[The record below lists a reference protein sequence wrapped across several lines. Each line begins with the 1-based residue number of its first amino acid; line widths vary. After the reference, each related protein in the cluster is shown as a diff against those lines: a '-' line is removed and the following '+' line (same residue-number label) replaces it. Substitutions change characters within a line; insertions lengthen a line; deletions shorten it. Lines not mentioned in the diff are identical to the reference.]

1 MKYINRIGALLLV
14 ATVAFSCGSKNSSNE
29 ADSNKVAEEA
39 NEDKFQSKE
48 GEKDAEFVAHTVA
61 CNFGDIQLSQLA
73 QQKTN
78 NDQVKEVAKNIEE
91 NHSKLLKDLQ
101 NLAGE
106 KAISVPT
113 EAEDAKKRKIED
125 LTKEKNIRDF
135 NKEWC
140 KEMVSSHEKTIK
152 DFEDRWEKTE
162 DPELKNW
169 IAETLPHLRS
179 HLDKIKSC
187 DESVAKASK

>member
-1 MKYINRIGALLLV
+1 MRFINRTGAMLLL
-14 ATVAFSCGSKNSSNE
+14 AAITFSCGPKNSNE
-29 ADSNKVAEEA
+29 TDSNKVAEEA

-48 GEKDAEFVAHTVA
+48 GEKDAEFVAQTVA

-101 NLAGE
+101 NLAEE
-106 KAISVPT
+106 KAISLPT

-125 LTKEKNIRDF
+125 LTKETDIRDF

-187 DESVAKASK
+187 DESVANASK

>member
-1 MKYINRIGALLLV
+1 MMKFINRIGALLLI
-14 ATVAFSCGSKNSSNE
+14 ASIAFSCGPKNSSE
-29 ADSNKVAEEA
+29 ADSNEAAEEA

-48 GEKDAEFVAHTVA
+48 GEKDAEFVAQTVA

-73 QQKTN
+73 QHKTN
-78 NDQVKEVAKNIEE
+78 NEQVKEVAKNIEE
-91 NHSKLLKDLQ
+91 NHSRLLKDLQ

-106 KAISVPT
+106 KAISIPT

-125 LTKEKNIRDF
+125 LTKETDIRDF

-169 IAETLPHLRS
+169 IAETLPHLRA

-187 DESVAKASK
+187 DESVANASK

>member
-14 ATVAFSCGSKNSSNE
+14 AAIAFSCGSKNSNETDSNE
-29 ADSNKVAEEA
+29 IAEES
-39 NEDKFQSKE
+39 NEDKFQSSE
-48 GEKDAEFVAHTVA
+48 GKKDAEFVAQTVA

-73 QQKTN
+73 QHKTN

-101 NLAGE
+101 HLAEE
-106 KAISVPT
+106 KAISVPA
-113 EAEDAKKRKIED
+113 EPEDAKKRKIAD
-125 LTKEKNIRDF
+125 LTEETDIRDF

-140 KEMVSSHEKTIK
+140 KEMASSHEKTIK

-169 IAETLPHLRS
+169 IAETLPHLRA

-187 DESVAKASK
+187 DESVANASK

>member
-1 MKYINRIGALLLV
+1 MKFIRLGAFLLAGAV
-14 ATVAFSCGSKNSSNE
+14 TFSCGSKNSNEKDSNE
-29 ADSNKVAEEA
+29 VAKEENA
-39 NEDKFQSKE
+39 DKFQSKE
-48 GEKDAEFVAHTVA
+48 GEKDAEFVAQTVA

-78 NDQVKEVAKNIEE
+78 NEQIKEVAKNIEQ

-101 NLAGE
+101 SLAGE

-125 LTKEKNIRDF
+125 LTKENDIKDF

-187 DESVAKASK
+187 DESVAKISK

>member
-1 MKYINRIGALLLV
+1 MLLV
-14 ATVAFSCGSKNSSNE
+14 AVVAFSCGSKNSNE
-29 ADSNKVAEEA
+29 TDSNDAAQAA
-39 NEDKFQSKE
+39 NEDKFQSE
-48 GEKDAEFVAHTVA
+48 GGEKDAEFVAQTVA

-101 NLAGE
+101 HLAGE

-125 LTKEKNIRDF
+125 LTKETNIGDF

-140 KEMVSSHEKTIK
+140 KEMISSHEKTIK

-162 DPELKNW
+162 DSELKNW

>member
-1 MKYINRIGALLLV
+1 MKFINRIGTLLLV
-14 ATVAFSCGSKNSSNE
+14 ATIAFSCGSKSSTDSNE
-29 ADSNKVAEEA
+29 VAEEA
-39 NEDKFQSKE
+39 NKDKFQSKE

-78 NDQVKEVAKNIEE
+78 NAQVKEVAKNIEE
-91 NHSKLLKDLQ
+91 NHSKLLNDLQ
-101 NLAGE
+101 KLAGD

-125 LTKEKNIRDF
+125 LTKETNIKDF

-187 DESVAKASK
+187 DESVANASK

>member
-1 MKYINRIGALLLV
+1 MRFINRIGAMLLL
-14 ATVAFSCGSKNSSNE
+14 AAIAFSCGQKNSNE
-29 ADSNKVAEEA
+29 TDSNKGAEEA

-48 GEKDAEFVAHTVA
+48 GEKDAEFVAQTVA

-101 NLAGE
+101 NLAEE
-106 KAISVPT
+106 KAISLPT

-125 LTKEKNIRDF
+125 LTKETDIRDF

-187 DESVAKASK
+187 DESVANASK

>member
-1 MKYINRIGALLLV
+1 MKFINKIGGLLLV
-14 ATVAFSCGSKNSSNE
+14 ATLGFSCGPKNSNE
-29 ADSNKVAEEA
+29 NDSNKAAEEA
-39 NEDKFQSKE
+39 NEDKFQSRE
-48 GEKDAEFVAHTVA
+48 GEKDATFVAQTVA

-101 NLAGE
+101 HLAGE

-113 EAEDAKKRKIED
+113 EAEDAKKRKIEE
-125 LTKEKNIRDF
+125 LTKETDIRDF

-187 DESVAKASK
+187 DESVAKATK